1 MIGRCQSKK
10 TSSGAIAL
18 IALSAQLAPLFSTA
32 LSAPCLAQ
40 SPHKAAV
47 KSEIPTEVSNLWR
60 RPSQAF
66 GEVIASLGETTAE
79 NSIARLRSFLANN
92 PGTTE
97 RHFAA
102 YALARLLSK
111 SKAPEDR
118 KEALEIFTDT
128 SSYSLLKTL
137 CLWHCAEL
145 AAAQADEERL
155 RNILSTISKAHEA
168 ETQEIARAT
177 YELAQSYLRTN
188 ETDKAKALLLTLK
201 QRFPSTEYAK
211 GANYYIGQM
220 ALNNAIAGL
229 PGAQDDPLPL
239 TSAVQNFR
247 DYLKGSTSGRFSA
260 EVADKLMSL
269 NAGTV
274 QTASGS
280 TLQIPPLTADDLD
293 LIGLVYY
300 KKNDYNKALSLWQKA
315 GSNRNFQKAQCLGKL
330 GKRTEAVEMLLDA
343 IAKDPAATNYDDYTD
358 TITGPLSR
366 ADTCVVWRKIMTLNP
381 KHADHAIWNVAV
393 RSEDKEA
400 ITLFE
405 KLLAQFPTSEH
416 APESLWWIFWHQTKA
431 IFPAKIQANK
441 VRAQALAQLA
451 QSGAMR
457 YPKHVSAAR
466 FSFWSGK
473 LHEKLGNAAQAHQ
486 AYSHAVSNYP
496 NNYYGSR
503 ARARLHVLA
512 AQAAKKPGTDS
523 GWSTQPG
530 REDAPKRWN
539 WPHHS
544 ELFDYD
550 QVAREIGVKAAL
562 LATAGQYDEALIY
575 VDAHDNDAALQTSS
589 GKELLSG
596 FKGWLFL
603 RQGQEIEAIR
613 AAARNLGDHPQPAN
627 PRWRMLYPWAYAGRI
642 DEEARIRKVDP
653 YLVHALIREESRYY
667 PRALSRSNAIGLMQ
681 LLPGTA
687 FGVAKRIG
695 LPLTNKEEIFIPD
708 NNIKMG
714 TAYLNSTLSRFNG
727 NAMLAV
733 ASYNGGPNAVKRW
746 LDAFTAAGGNDLDVF
761 VENIPYRET
770 RDYVRKVFGS
780 YWTYHIMYP
789 PGRG

>member
-1 MIGRCQSKK
+1 LIGRCQSIKI
-10 TSSGAIAL
+10 SRSAIAL
-18 IALSAQLAPLFSTA
+18 IALSCQLSPAFCQPGMAQA
-32 LSAPCLAQ
+32 
-40 SPHKAAV
+40 PHKTAA
-47 KSEIPTEVSNLWR
+47 KGEIPTEVSNLWR
-60 RPSQAF
+60 RPSPAF
-66 GEVIASLGETTAE
+66 GEVIASVNETTAE
-79 NSIARLRSFLANN
+79 NSIARLRSFLATN

-97 RHFAA
+97 KHFAT

-111 SKAPEDR
+111 SKTPEDR
-118 KEALEIFTDT
+118 KEALELFTDT
-128 SSYSLLKTL
+128 SAYSILKTL
-137 CLWHCAEL
+137 SLWHCAEL

-155 RNILSTISKAHEA
+155 RNILSTIMKAHEA

-188 ETDKAKALLLTLK
+188 ETDKARGLLATLK

-229 PGAQDDPLPL
+229 AGGPDEQAPLV
-239 TSAVQNFR
+239 SAVQNFR
-247 DYLKGSTSGRFSA
+247 DYLKSSTSGRFSV

-269 NAGTV
+269 NAGTI
-274 QTASGS
+274 QTSSGS
-280 TLQIPPLTADDLD
+280 SLQIPPLTAEDLD

-330 GKRTEAVEMLLDA
+330 GKRTEAVELLLDA
-343 IAKDPAATNYDDYTD
+343 IAKDPGATNYDDYTD

-366 ADTCVVWRKIMTLNP
+366 ADTCAVWRKIMALNP

-431 IFPAKIQANK
+431 IFPGKIQANK

-457 YPKHVSAAR
+457 YPKHISAAR

-473 LHEKLGNAAQAHQ
+473 LHEKLGNLSQAHQ
-486 AYSHAVSNYP
+486 AYSHAANSYPSNY
-496 NNYYGSR
+496 YASR
-503 ARARLHVLA
+503 ARARLHVLT
-512 AQAAKKPGTDS
+512 AQAAKKPAADR

-539 WPHHS
+539 WPNHS

-562 LATAGQYDEALIY
+562 LAVSGQYDEALTY
-575 VDAHDNDAALQTSS
+575 VDAHDNDAALQTAN

-613 AAARNLGDHPQPAN
+613 AAARNLGDHPQPTN
-627 PRWRMLYPWAYAGRI
+627 PRWRMLYPWAYASRI
-642 DEEARIRKVDP
+642 DEEARTRKVDP

-746 LDAFTAAGGNDLDVF
+746 LDAFVAAGGSDFDVF

-789 PGRG
+789 PIASRSQG